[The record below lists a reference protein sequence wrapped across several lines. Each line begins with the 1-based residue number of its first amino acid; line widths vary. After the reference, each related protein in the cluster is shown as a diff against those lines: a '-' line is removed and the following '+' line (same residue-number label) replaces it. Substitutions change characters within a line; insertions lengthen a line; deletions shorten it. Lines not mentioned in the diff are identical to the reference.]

1 MILIVGGS
9 SQGKLFYA
17 KEHWKEEYQI
27 INHYHEIVKNQLQNG
42 KNPMK
47 EAEKLLETKE
57 KLVIISDELGCGLV
71 PMDAFEREYR
81 EQSGRVNCYF
91 ASRAD
96 QVIRVICGIGNRIK

>member
-1 MILIVGGS
+1 MIFIVGGS
-9 SQGKLFYA
+9 SQGKLHYA
-17 KEHWKEEYQI
+17 KKHWKGKYQI

-42 KNPMK
+42 KDPMK

-57 KLVIISDELGCGLV
+57 NFVIISDEMGCGLV

-81 EQSGRVNCYF
+81 EQSGRVNCYL